1 MNFERLES
9 IINVKIQRY
18 NKLLYSQFTEFFM
31 SDKKNITPNMTDYQT
46 EYENFKWNMP
56 ADFNFGTHVVNKIA
70 AEEPDRNALI
80 WVNTDASRDEY
91 VTFKQMS
98 ERSNKVAHMLL
109 KNGLQKGDRVL
120 LIVHRTPDWH
130 YLMVGMSK
138 AGIIPMPGTNLLT
151 PHDIEYRMNRAEA
164 KAAIVSIEHAA
175 KVDEVEENCPS
186 MKIKM
191 VLDGEHDGWISYNKE
206 FEDAPVSLPELPET
220 KADEPMLIYFTSGTT
235 SYPKMVLH
243 SHGSYGFG
251 HMVTAKY
258 WQDLHAGDLHWT
270 MSDTG
275 WAKAAW
281 GKIYG
286 QWHQR
291 ATVFMR
297 DARGRFN
304 PQLTLELI
312 QKYNISTF
320 CAPPTVYRMLILED
334 LIKYDLSSIRHSLSA
349 GEPLNPEVIEQWKI
363 ATGTV
368 IHDGFGQTETVNII
382 ANFKCNSIKFGSM
395 GKPVPGFKIEIVD
408 EEGNVLP
415 PNTEGQ
421 IAIEIKPERPVG
433 LMTEYW
439 HDDEANNKAFFD
451 KWYFT
456 GDKATKDEDGYFWF
470 VGRADDVI
478 KASGYRIGPFEVESA
493 LLEHPAVAES
503 AVVGSPDK
511 LRGVIVKAF
520 IILKPGIEGNPVLVK
535 KIQDFVKKRTAP
547 YKYPREIEFVK
558 ELPKTLS
565 GKIKRKEL
573 RQQEIDK
580 KTKT

>member
-1 MNFERLES
+1 
-9 IINVKIQRY
+9 
-18 NKLLYSQFTEFFM
+18 M
-31 SDKKNITPNMTDYQT
+31 SDSKNVTPNMTDYQA
-46 EYENFKWNMP
+46 EYENFKWDMP
-56 ADFNFGTHVVNKIA
+56 ADFNFGTHIVDKIA
-70 AEEPDRNALI
+70 VEEPDRNALV
-80 WVNTDASRDEY
+80 WVSTDASSDEF

-109 KNGLQKGDRVL
+109 KHGLQKGDRVL

-130 YLMVGMSK
+130 YLMVGMFK

-164 KAAIVSIEHAA
+164 KAVIVSVEHAA
-175 KVDEVEENCPS
+175 KFDEVEEKCQS
-186 MKIKM
+186 MSMKM
-191 VLDGEHDGWISYNKE
+191 VLEGEHDGWISYSNE
-206 FEDAPVSLPELPET
+206 FSDAPVTKPELPET

-243 SHGSYGFG
+243 SHGSYGYG
-251 HMVTAKY
+251 HIVTAKY

-281 GKIYG
+281 GKMFG

-291 ATVFMR
+291 AAVFMR
-297 DARGRFN
+297 DARGKFN

-312 QKYNISTF
+312 QKYGIGTF

-334 LIKYDLSSIRHSLSA
+334 LTKYDLSSIRHSLSA
-349 GEPLNPEVIEQWKI
+349 GEPLNPEVIEQWKA
-363 ATGTV
+363 ATDTV

-382 ANFKCNSIKFGSM
+382 ANYKCNPIKFGSM
-395 GKPVPGFKIEIVD
+395 GKAVPGFTIEIVD

-415 PNTEGQ
+415 PDTEGQ
-421 IAIEIKPERPVG
+421 IAILLKPERPVG
-433 LMTEYW
+433 LMLEYW
-439 HDDEANNKAFFD
+439 RDDEANSRAFQG

-493 LLEHPAVAES
+493 LQEHPAVAES
-503 AVVGSPDK
+503 AVVGSPDEI
-511 LRGVIVKAF
+511 RGVIVKAF
-520 IILKPGIEGNPVLVK
+520 IILKPGIDGNDALIK
-535 KIQDFVKKRTAP
+535 EIQNFVKKRTAP

-565 GKIKRKEL
+565 GKIKRNEL
-573 RQQEIDK
+573 RQREIDRK
-580 KTKT
+580 SKQN

>member
-1 MNFERLES
+1 
-9 IINVKIQRY
+9 
-18 NKLLYSQFTEFFM
+18 
-31 SDKKNITPNMTDYQT
+31 
-46 EYENFKWNMP
+46 
-56 ADFNFGTHVVNKIA
+56 

-80 WVNTDASRDEY
+80 WVNTDASRDEF

-109 KNGLQKGDRVL
+109 KHGLKKGNRVL
-120 LIVHRTPDWH
+120 LVVHRTPDWH
-130 YLMVGMSK
+130 YLMVGMFK
-138 AGIIPMPGTNLLT
+138 VGIIPMPGTNLLT

-164 KAAIVSIEHAA
+164 KAVIVSVEHAA
-175 KVDEVEENCPS
+175 KFDEVQEKCPTLS
-186 MKIKM
+186 MKM
-191 VLDGEHDGWISYNKE
+191 VLEGECNGWISYSKE
-206 FEDAPVSLPELPET
+206 FENAPVSKPELPET

-243 SHGSYGFG
+243 THGSYGYG
-251 HMVTAKY
+251 HIVTAKY
-258 WQDLHAGDLHWT
+258 WQDLHAGDVHWT

-281 GKIYG
+281 GKMFG

-291 ATVFMR
+291 ASVFMR
-297 DARGRFN
+297 DARGKFN

-312 QKYNISTF
+312 QKYHISTF

-334 LIKYDLSSIRHSLSA
+334 LTKYDLSSIKHSLSA
-349 GEPLNPEVIEQWKI
+349 GEPLNPEVIEQWKV
-363 ATGTV
+363 ATSTV

-382 ANFKCNSIKFGSM
+382 ANFKCNPIKFGSM
-395 GKPVPGFKIEIVD
+395 GKAVPGFTIEIVD
-408 EEGNVLP
+408 DEGNVLP

-421 IAIEIKPERPVG
+421 IAILLEPVRPVG
-433 LMTEYW
+433 LMSEYW
-439 HDDEANNKAFFD
+439 HDDEANSRAFRG
-451 KWYFT
+451 KWYYT

-493 LLEHPAVAES
+493 LQEHPAVAES
-503 AVVGSPDK
+503 AVVGSPDEI
-511 LRGVIVKAF
+511 RGVIVKAF
-520 IILKPGIEGNPVLVK
+520 IILKPGLEGDAELIK
-535 KIQDFVKKRTAP
+535 EIQDFVKKRTAP

-565 GKIKRKEL
+565 GKIKRNEL
-573 RQQEIDK
+573 RQREIDK
-580 KTKT
+580 KSK